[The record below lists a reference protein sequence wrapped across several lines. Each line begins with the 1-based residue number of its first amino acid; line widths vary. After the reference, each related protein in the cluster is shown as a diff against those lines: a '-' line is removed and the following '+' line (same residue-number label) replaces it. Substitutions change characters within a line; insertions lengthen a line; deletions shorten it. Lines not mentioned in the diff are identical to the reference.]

1 MAAPRDQNM
10 RLARL
15 AGVRALLC
23 ALGLLTALGSVQA
36 RPPARTPADVERRRA
51 EIVERVVA
59 IEAELA
65 AVDSRLTGLP
75 AQETDDDRRGALEAE
90 CVTLQARRGAL
101 LDERAALQDEQAR
114 LASLRTRTS
123 TGPLQPLDPQG
134 LNLLGPGGQSG
145 QVSSGPSFNPAISI
159 IPDVAYYNDDAGGE
173 AFALVG
179 GTEPFVRDNAEADP
193 GGHGH
198 LALERGFNLRETE
211 LAFSGAV
218 DPYFDVF
225 ATLAVGN
232 DGLEA
237 EEVYVQTRRF
247 LPGVQ
252 LRVGHFFSGVGHVN
266 KQHPHQWDFVD
277 QALALQALFGGTLVD
292 TGLQATWLPN
302 LPVYTLLGF
311 EALQGDNAR
320 LSFNAADVRADLF
333 EETPG
338 PRLFTGFVKVSP
350 DLGYGHALQGG
361 MSFGRSRSHQ
371 EIARGS
377 DGVSDGGLEGDT
389 WFVGTDWVWRY
400 DSPRSLGQGDLTVQG
415 EYLYRRKDLATL
427 RTVGAVG
434 AGTPVV
440 SSQDG
445 LYAQAVYG
453 MAPRWTLAGR
463 IDAVGLT
470 NRVDTGRATEKFG
483 RSDRYTAAVTFNPT
497 EFSRLRL
504 QYEKGRAWNLG
515 TRRPTQQVFVQFQ
528 MSLGVHGA
536 HRF

>member
-1 MAAPRDQNM
+1 MARVQV
-10 RLARL
+10 LIC
-15 AGVRALLC
+15 ALLV
-23 ALGLLTALGSVQA
+23 ALAATGLVEA
-36 RPPARTPADVERRRA
+36 RPPARTPAGVERRRA
-51 EIVERVVA
+51 EIVERLAA
-59 IEAELA
+59 IEAEVA
-65 AVDSRLTGLP
+65 AVDDRLTGLP
-75 AQETDDDRRGALEAE
+75 ARMADADGGSRAALEAE
-90 CVTLQARRGAL
+90 RLALQARRGAL
-101 LDERAALQDEQAR
+101 FDEQTALQNEQTE
-114 LASLRTRTS
+114 LALLRTRTA

-134 LNLLGPGGQSG
+134 LSPLGPGGQNA
-145 QVSSGPSFNPAISI
+145 QVSSGQSFNPAISV
-159 IPDVAYYNDDAGGE
+159 IPDIAYYNDDVAGD
-173 AFALVG
+173 AFEIVEGIEGFG
-179 GTEPFVRDNAEADP
+179 GGVVEADP

-225 ATLAVGN
+225 ATLAVGR

-237 EEVYVQTRRF
+237 EEVYVQTRTF

-252 LRVGHFFSGVGHVN
+252 LRVGQFFSGVGHIN

-277 QALALQALFGGTLVD
+277 QALPLQAMFGGTLVE
-292 TGLQATWLPN
+292 TGLQVTWLPS
-302 LPVYTLLGF
+302 LPFYALLGV
-311 EALQGDNAR
+311 EALQGDNER
-320 LSFNAADVRADLF
+320 LSRNAADAHPELF

-361 MSFGRSRSHQ
+361 LSFGRSRSHQ
-371 EIARGS
+371 ELVTGAGGAPS
-377 DGVSDGGLEGDT
+377 GGLEGTT

-400 DSPRSLGQGDLTVQG
+400 DSSRALGRSDLTVQG
-415 EYLYRRKDLATL
+415 EYLYRKKDLAT
-427 RTVGAVG
+427 TGDMGAII

-440 SSQDG
+440 SAQDG

-453 MAPRWTLAGR
+453 IAARWTLAGR
-463 IDAVGLT
+463 VDAVGLT
-470 NRVDTGRATEKFG
+470 NRLDTGGAAEPYG
-483 RSDRYTAAVTFNPT
+483 RSHRYTATLTFNPT

-504 QYEKGRAWNLG
+504 QYENGRGWNDR
-515 TRRPTQQVFVQFQ
+515 TRLPFQQMFVQFQ

>member
-1 MAAPRDQNM
+1 MARIP
-10 RLARL
+10 
-15 AGVRALLC
+15 GVQALLC
-23 ALGLLTALGSVQA
+23 ALLATLAAFGPADA
-36 RPPARTPADVERRRA
+36 RPAARTPAEVERRRA
-51 EIVERVVA
+51 EIADRLAA

-65 AVDSRLTGLP
+65 AVDHRLTGLP
-75 AQETDDDRRGALEAE
+75 ARVADADGPSRAALEAE
-90 CVTLQARRGAL
+90 GVALQARRGAL
-101 LDERAALQDEQAR
+101 LDEHTALRTEQAD
-114 LASLRTRTS
+114 LAMRRTRTA

-134 LNLLGPGGQSG
+134 LNPLGPGGQNA
-145 QVSSGPSFNPAISI
+145 QVSSGQSFNPAISI
-159 IPDVAYYNDDAGGE
+159 IPDIAYYNDDVAGD
-173 AFALVG
+173 AFDMVERIDAFG
-179 GTEPFVRDNAEADP
+179 GGSVEADA

-225 ATLAVGN
+225 ATLALTG

-237 EEVYVQTRRF
+237 EEVYVQTRTF

-252 LRVGHFFSGVGHVN
+252 LRVGQFFSGVGHLN

-277 QALALQALFGGTLVD
+277 QALPLQALFDGTLVGA
-292 TGLQATWLPN
+292 GLQATWLPG
-302 LPVYTLLGF
+302 LPVYTLLGV
-311 EALQGDNAR
+311 EALQGDNPR
-320 LSFNAADVRADLF
+320 LSYSAADAHPDLF

-361 MSFGRSRSHQ
+361 LSFGRSRSHQ
-371 EIARGS
+371 EVVTGV
-377 DGVSDGGLEGDT
+377 DGAPRGGLDGDT

-400 DSPRSLGQGDLTVQG
+400 DSSRALGRSDLTVQG
-415 EYLYRRKDLATL
+415 EYLYRRKELATTRDL
-427 RTVGAVG
+427 DALV

-440 SSQDG
+440 SAQDG
-445 LYAQAVYG
+445 FYAQAVYG
-453 MAPRWTLAGR
+453 IAPRWTLAGR
-463 IDAVGLT
+463 LDAAGLT
-470 NRVDTGRATEKFG
+470 NRVDTGGRAEQFG
-483 RSDRYTAAVTFNPT
+483 RSQRYTAALTFNPT

-504 QYEKGRAWNLG
+504 QYEQGRIANTG
-515 TRRPTQQVFVQFQ
+515 MRMPVRQVFVQFQ

>member
-1 MAAPRDQNM
+1 MDRVQ
-10 RLARL
+10 
-15 AGVRALLC
+15 GIGALIC
-23 ALGLLTALGSVQA
+23 ALVGVVAVVGAVEA
-36 RPPARTPADVERRRA
+36 RPTARTPADVERRRT
-51 EIVERVVA
+51 EIVERLVA

-65 AVDSRLTGLP
+65 AVDDRLTGLP
-75 AQETDDDRRGALEAE
+75 ARMAAADDASRAALEAE
-90 CVTLQARRGAL
+90 HLVLQARRGAL
-101 LDERAALQDEQAR
+101 LDEQAALQKEQAQ
-114 LASLRTRTS
+114 LALLRTRTA

-134 LNLLGPGGQSG
+134 LSPLGPGGQNA
-145 QVSSGPSFNPAISI
+145 QVSSGQSFNPAISI
-159 IPDVAYYNDDAGGE
+159 IPDIAYYNDDVAGD
-173 AFALVG
+173 AFEIVERVDAFG
-179 GTEPFVRDNAEADP
+179 GGSAEADA

-237 EEVYVQTRRF
+237 EEVYVQTRTF
-247 LPGVQ
+247 VPGVQ
-252 LRVGHFFSGVGHVN
+252 LRVGQFFSGVGHIN

-277 QALALQALFGGTLVD
+277 QALPLQALFGGTLAG
-292 TGLQATWLPN
+292 TGVQATWLPD
-302 LPVYTLLGF
+302 LPFYTLLGL
-311 EALQGDNAR
+311 EALQGDNTR
-320 LSFNAADVRADLF
+320 LSFNAADAHPDLF

-361 MSFGRSRSHQ
+361 LSLGRSRSHQ
-371 EIARGS
+371 EVVWGA
-377 DGVSDGGLEGDT
+377 DGAPGGGLDGDT

-400 DSPRSLGQGDLTVQG
+400 DSSRALGRGDVTVQG
-415 EYLYRRKDLATL
+415 EYLYRRKDLATTRDL
-427 RTVGAVG
+427 GAMA

-453 MAPRWTLAGR
+453 IAARWTLAGR
-463 IDAVGLT
+463 VDAVGLT
-470 NRVDTGRATEKFG
+470 NRVDTGDAVDRYG
-483 RSDRYTAAVTFNPT
+483 RSHRYTATLTFNPT

-504 QYEKGRAWNLG
+504 QYERGRAWTHG
-515 TRRPTQQVFVQFQ
+515 TRTPIQQVFVQVQ
-528 MSLGVHGA
+528 MSLGTHGA

>member
-1 MAAPRDQNM
+1 V
-10 RLARL
+10 ARVP
-15 AGVRALLC
+15 GVQALLC
-23 ALGLLTALGSVQA
+23 ALLGVLAVIGPAEA
-36 RPPARTPADVERRRA
+36 RPPARMPAEVERRRA
-51 EIVERVVA
+51 EIVERLAA
-59 IEAELA
+59 IGAELA
-65 AVDSRLTGLP
+65 AVDDRLTGLP
-75 AQETDDDRRGALEAE
+75 ARMSAADDASQAALEAE
-90 CVTLQARRGAL
+90 HLALQARRGAL
-101 LDERAALQDEQAR
+101 LDERSTLQKEQIELAL
-114 LASLRTRTS
+114 LRTRS
-123 TGPLQPLDPQG
+123 PTGPLQPLDPQG
-134 LNLLGPGGQSG
+134 LSPLGPGGQNA
-145 QVSSGPSFNPAISI
+145 QVSSGQSFNPAISI
-159 IPDVAYYNDDAGGE
+159 IPDIAYYNDDVAGN
-173 AFALVG
+173 AFEMVERVDAFG
-179 GTEPFVRDNAEADP
+179 GGSTEADP

-225 ATLAVGN
+225 ATLAVTE

-247 LPGVQ
+247 VPGVQ
-252 LRVGHFFSGVGHVN
+252 LRVGQFFSGVGHIN

-277 QALALQALFGGTLVD
+277 QALPLQAMFDGTLVG

-302 LPVYTLLGF
+302 LPFYTLLGV

-320 LSFNAADVRADLF
+320 LSFNAADAHPDLF

-350 DLGYGHALQGG
+350 DFGYGHALQGG

-371 EIARGS
+371 EVVTGA
-377 DGVSDGGLEGDT
+377 DGGPRGGREGDT

-400 DSPRSLGQGDLTVQG
+400 DSSRALGRGDLTVQG
-415 EYLYRRKDLATL
+415 EYLYRKKDLATTRGL
-427 RTVGAVG
+427 GAIV

-440 SSQDG
+440 SAQDG

-453 MAPRWTLAGR
+453 IASRWTLAGR
-463 IDAVGLT
+463 VDAVGLT
-470 NRVDTGRATEKFG
+470 NRVDTGGAAEQYG
-483 RSDRYTAAVTFNPT
+483 RSHRYTATLTFNPT

-504 QYEKGRAWNLG
+504 QYERGRVWNSGMRL
-515 TRRPTQQVFVQFQ
+515 PVQQLFVQVQ